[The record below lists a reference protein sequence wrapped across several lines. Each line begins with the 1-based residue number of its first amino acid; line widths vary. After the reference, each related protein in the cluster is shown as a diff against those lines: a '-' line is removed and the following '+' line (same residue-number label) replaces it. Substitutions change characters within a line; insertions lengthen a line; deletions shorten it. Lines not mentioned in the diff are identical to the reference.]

1 MLSINHL
8 SVAFGSGK
16 NVVDDVSLT
25 VQKGECVAL
34 VGESGSGKSTLL
46 KIICGIIKPNE
57 GSAKAVYGGE
67 KYTVNFKI
75 PSKCIAS
82 AIWMDK

>member
-34 VGESGSGKSTLL
+34 VGESGSGKSVTALSVLQLL
-46 KIICGIIKPNE
+46 DYPY
-57 GSAKAVYGGE
+57 AKQ
-67 KYTVNFKI
+67 
-75 PSKCIAS
+75 S
-82 AIWMDK
+82 D

>member
-34 VGESGSGKSTLL
+34 VKSCSTAT
-46 KIICGIIKPNE
+46 I
-57 GSAKAVYGGE
+57 
-67 KYTVNFKI
+67 
-75 PSKCIAS
+75 
-82 AIWMDK
+82 